1 MTALLRLYFLIQV
14 QEEMLAHEKRY
25 VSKMR
30 EIVGAS
36 DVYLYKQMERRAR
49 SQEELREE
57 EVVRELEKLRLEKR
71 QAHSSHLLTEV
82 QKEKMHEKKKQEK
95 ERQIEREGAA
105 GGAQKE
111 VKLPLIAPS
120 SRTLTYADVC

>member
-1 MTALLRLYFLIQV
+1 
-14 QEEMLAHEKRY
+14 MLAHERRY

-82 QKEKMHEKKKQEK
+82 QKEKMHEKKMQER

-105 GGAQKE
+105 GGGQKE
-111 VKLPLIAPS
+111 VKLPRIAPS
-120 SRTLTYADVC
+120 SRMLTYADVC

>member
-120 SRTLTYADVC
+120 SRMLTYADVC

>member
-1 MTALLRLYFLIQV
+1 
-14 QEEMLAHEKRY
+14 
-25 VSKMR
+25 
-30 EIVGAS
+30 
-36 DVYLYKQMERRAR
+36 MERRAR

-82 QKEKMHEKKKQEK
+82 QKEKMHEKKMQER

-105 GGAQKE
+105 GGGQKE
-111 VKLPLIAPS
+111 VKLPRIAPS
-120 SRTLTYADVC
+120 SRMLTYADVC